1 MAFESFFSQAFLY
14 LSAAL
19 VAVLVGKRFGMGAVL
34 GYLIA
39 GALIGRW
46 GLGWVSGDSDQLT
59 HFAEFGVVM
68 MLFLVGLELEPSH
81 LWRMKRQIF
90 GLGTA
95 QVVFSA
101 LAIAGMAMAFGL
113 GWKSSLGIGLILAM
127 SSTAIVLQCLTEKN
141 LMRTEAGQNSFAVL
155 LFQDLAVIPIMAL
168 LPLLAVNHAAGETHG
183 HGNAA
188 QWMAHWPG
196 WAQALATVGAVA
208 LIVVAARLAANPIFR
223 AIAKTRQREAFTAAS
238 LLLII
243 SIALL
248 MTKVGL
254 SAALG
259 TFVAG
264 VVLANSEYRH
274 ELESDIEPFKGL
286 LLGLFFIGVGTGID
300 FGHIAAHWPV
310 VFGSAAGLLLV
321 KGGVIFALARV
332 RQATCGAALIFASA
346 LAAGGEFAFVLIA
359 LSVNAGV
366 FDPEVSRTLVAVV
379 ALTMAATPPLIL
391 ASHRFT
397 ARQMSPKQKEER
409 ESDVQDTGAP
419 VIICGFGR
427 FGHAIGRLL
436 HTQGIE
442 STVLDND
449 PDQVETLRAIGFPVF
464 FGDAARPDLLMT
476 AGAARAKILVVAL
489 KDTQTTLRIVE
500 IAKKHFPHLQ
510 IFLRAHSRV
519 EAYEFLEIGEER
531 VYRETLDTSL
541 RLGTDVMRSLG
552 MPAYTAHRAAKLYR
566 RADET
571 FLRKMVVHR
580 HDRVAF
586 LNAARESQVIFESV
600 MRADP
605 LETVADE
612 GWTPPGEDPV
622 AEKSGAGR

>member
-19 VAVLVGKRFGMGAVL
+19 VAVLVGKRLGMGAVL

-39 GALIGRW
+39 GALIGPW
-46 GLGWVSGDSDQLT
+46 GLSWVGGESEQIT

-68 MLFLVGLELEPSH
+68 MLFLVGLELEPSQ

-101 LAIAGMAMAFGL
+101 LAIGGLAMAFGI
-113 GWKSSLGIGLILAM
+113 GWKSALGIGLILAM
-127 SSTAIVLQCLTEKN
+127 SSTAIVLQCLSEKN

-168 LPLLAVNHAAGETHG
+168 LPLLAGTQAMESHG
-183 HGNAA
+183 HDNSAA
-188 QWMAHWPG
+188 EWMAAWPG
-196 WAQALATVGAVA
+196 WARALATVGAVA
-208 LIVVAARLAANPIFR
+208 LIVAVARLAVRPIFR
-223 AIAKTRQREAFTAAS
+223 AIAKTHQREAFTAAA

-286 LLGLFFIGVGTGID
+286 LLGLFFLGVGTGIN

-310 VFGSAAGLLLV
+310 VLGSAAGLLLV
-321 KGGVIFALARV
+321 KGSVIFGLARV
-332 RQATCGAALIFASA
+332 RQATCGSALVFASA
-346 LAAGGEFAFVLIA
+346 LAAGGEFAFVLITLA
-359 LSVNAGV
+359 SGAGV
-366 FDPEVSRTLVAVV
+366 FGEEVSRTLVAVV
-379 ALTMAATPPLIL
+379 ALTMAATPLLIM

-397 ARQMSPKQKEER
+397 ARQMNPKKAVER
-409 ESDVQDTGAP
+409 ESDVRDQGAP

-436 HTQGIE
+436 HTQGVE

-449 PDQVETLRAIGFPVF
+449 PDQVETLRALGFPVF
-464 FGDAARPDLLMT
+464 FGDAGRPDLLMT
-476 AGAARAKILVVAL
+476 AGAARAKILVIAL
-489 KDTQTTLRIVE
+489 KDTETTLKIVGV
-500 IAKKHFPHLQ
+500 AKKHFPHLQ

-519 EAYEFLEIGEER
+519 EAYEYLEAGEER
-531 VYRETLDTSL
+531 IYRETLDTSL
-541 RLGTDVMRSLG
+541 RLGTDVLRSLG

-580 HDRVAF
+580 HDRAAF
-586 LNAARESQVIFESV
+586 MTAARESQVIFESV
-600 MRADP
+600 MRANP
-605 LETVADE
+605 LETVEDE
-612 GWTPPGEDPV
+612 GWTPPVP
-622 AEKSGAGR
+622 AEEKPSE